1 MTPVLQ
7 HGVIHPKG
15 GLQPSPHQGGV
26 QYPTSETGLQGSRF
40 ISTRMRTTASA
51 EIKKEIKF

>member
-40 ISTRMRTTASA
+40 ISTRMRTTTSA